1 MHKSHTF
8 NNDAIEY
15 DYRYNY
21 SPSVIRLPEG
31 EYHFIARHAVGVS
44 SKFKIVHFLQ

>member
-31 EYHFIARHAVGVS
+31 EWRHAVGVS